1 MAALPGAVEWVREE
15 DGRMVLETIDG
26 AEPRG
31 ICGSGLVDI
40 VALMVRRGIL
50 EPNGRLKEPAA
61 LPAGLPLDLRGRLRS
76 GSDGRR
82 FVLYEG
88 AENHAVALTQRD
100 VREVQLAKAP
110 IRVGVEV
117 LMEEAGVGPEQVDG
131 VFVAGA
137 FGSSLRADSLLA
149 LGILPSAMAGRIH
162 PVGNVAGMGAKLALA
177 SEDRL
182 EEARRLARRVRH
194 VELMLREDF
203 QDRFA
208 DHIPFPEPGPT

>member
-26 AEPRG
+26 VEPRG
-31 ICGSGLVDI
+31 VCGSGLVDA

-50 EPNGRLKEPAA
+50 EPGGRLKEPA
-61 LPAGLPLDLRGRLRS
+61 GLASHVPPDLRQRLRTDS
-76 GSDGRR
+76 EGRR
-82 FVLYEG
+82 FVLYEDG
-88 AENHAVALTQRD
+88 VGPGVALTQRD

-117 LMEEAGVGPEQVDG
+117 LLEEAGIEPEQVDG

-137 FGSSLRADSLLA
+137 FGSSLRPESLLA
-149 LGILPSAMAGRIH
+149 LGILPRAMAGRIH

-177 SEDRL
+177 SRERL
-182 EEARRLARRVRH
+182 KEARRLARRIRH
-194 VELMLREDF
+194 VELMLRDDF

-208 DHIPFPEPGPT
+208 EHIPFPEPGPA